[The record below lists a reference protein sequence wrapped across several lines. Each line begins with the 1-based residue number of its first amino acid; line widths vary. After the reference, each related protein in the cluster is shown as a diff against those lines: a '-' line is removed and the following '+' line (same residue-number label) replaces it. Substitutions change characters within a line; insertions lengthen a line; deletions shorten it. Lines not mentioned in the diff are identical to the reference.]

1 MDANVLV
8 SEAKT
13 AGKRDS
19 WFSYKLYL
27 SILKP

>member
-8 SEAKT
+8 SEVSSEAKSGAFFT
-13 AGKRDS
+13 A
-19 WFSYKLYL
+19 KLYL